1 MRHTY
6 CTEIDNRFDVSV
18 DQVSGAAELALL
30 TDIAK
35 TGTTGYNPRGHSNKA
50 IVKSLMNRDSEATL
64 LRKVGMDTVRIHR
77 YSHALYLLGVKEPN
91 SKDLELKKK
100 IAEVKEKF
108 RMNAKSA

>member
-1 MRHTY
+1 MRYIY
-6 CTEIDNRFDVSV
+6 CTGIDKRFDASV
-18 DQVSGAAELALL
+18 DQVSGEAELALL
-30 TDIAK
+30 TEIAQ
-35 TGTTGYNPRGHSNKA
+35 TGTEGYYPWAHSNKA

-77 YSHALYLLGVKEPN
+77 YSHALYLHGVKEPN
-91 SKDLELKKK
+91 PTDVKLKEK